1 MATTIMVCFFLL
13 VNIMLFAKE
22 SYRTLLLKFL
32 YCQFRK
38 IHHARVLF
46 FFFFMLTSLKYFTL
60 GINSGSGKSNEQ
72 KHILEGNLN
81 LYYMKWKLLIK
92 YAFISSFSWS
102 FNKVSKGIKRKQ
114 KRVTKNE
121 GRERWWE
128 NSTEFSERWKAA
140 GEWCSVKEA
149 INMGA
154 YIGSICKKTCFLS
167 FSSFFL
173 FSLIHPT
180 EYWKGL
186 GHWGITYWGSW

>member
-1 MATTIMVCFFLL
+1 MCSLPKNSQLCQLWLPLLWCAFSCWLISCFLL
-13 VNIMLFAKE
+13 RKAIEHYHWNFSIVNTGKFFMLG
-22 SYRTLLLKFL
+22 
-32 YCQFRK
+32 
-38 IHHARVLF
+38 F
-46 FFFFMLTSLKYFTL
+46 FFFFFLFMLKSLKYSTL

-72 KHILEGNLN
+72 KHLLEGNLN

-114 KRVTKNE
+114 KRITKNE

-128 NSTEFSERWKAA
+128 ISTEFSGRWKAA

-154 YIGSICKKTCFLS
+154 YVGSYL
-167 FSSFFL
+167 
-173 FSLIHPT
+173 
-180 EYWKGL
+180 
-186 GHWGITYWGSW
+186 